1 MINRRDCRYGR
12 VGMMSLVVL
21 AVCGILFAPG
31 MPMAAETPVGRIDR
45 LVGTVY
51 VQHSW
56 DAKPAVASQDDD
68 LFHRDTITTGERSKA
83 SLGFINGAVL
93 DMGEQTELVVKE
105 LHYRPDDALSQ
116 STFTMKLGRVRAFI
130 GKFINP
136 ASRFEIQ
143 TTTAVTGVVGTE
155 QLVIN
160 ERTERAGKAVDS
172 TRAICTVGSVE
183 VRNVD
188 PKIPDRVI
196 LGAFQ
201 QVWVFDGA
209 PPEDIMD
216 VTMEELEGLLQEI
229 MISVQEEEQGAAIQI
244 EKRTRERKGAG
255 PPPEK
260 TSEDK
265 AEGVKEGPGALEGA
279 VPPGAPSQPVIAPPE
294 APREVEQPGLPEVP
308 FPIETEGL
316 FDKDLGGELGDEFSA
331 EEVGTGLIEEL
342 GEAIQQQYTDE
353 EAKDLKVLPEPPN
366 PPDME
371 VEQERFPSL

>member
-21 AVCGILFAPG
+21 AMCGILFAPG

-56 DAKPAVASQDDD
+56 DAKPAVAKQDDD

-83 SLGFINGAVL
+83 SLSFINGAVL

-130 GKFINP
+130 SKFINP
-136 ASRFEIQ
+136 SSRFEIQ

-160 ERTERAGKAVDS
+160 ERTEREGTIEDS

-188 PKIPDRVI
+188 PQIPDRVV

-201 QVWVFDGA
+201 QVWVFEGA
-209 PPEDIMD
+209 PPEEIMD

-244 EKRTRERKGAG
+244 EKKTRERKGAG

-260 TSEDK
+260 APEDK
-265 AEGVKEGPGALEGA
+265 AEGAKERPGALEGGI
-279 VPPGAPSQPVIAPPE
+279 PPGVPGQPVIAPPE
-294 APREVEQPGLPEVP
+294 APREVEQPGLPEEP
-308 FPIETEGL
+308 FPVETEVL
-316 FDKDLGGELGDEFSA
+316 LDQDLGGEMGDEFSP
-331 EEVGTGLIEEL
+331 EGIGSGLIEEL
-342 GEAIQQQYTDE
+342 GETIQQEYTE
-353 EAKDLKVLPEPPN
+353 EETKDLKLLPEPPD
-366 PPDME
+366 PPNME
-371 VEQERFPSL
+371 VER